1 MKKTKILR
9 ALVLGL
15 MLAAALLSGAA
26 SGETGGET
34 GLERFIVNHGSRS
47 SPKIAITMDDIFER
61 EWAWK
66 TAELCRKH
74 GIRITYFPIGANLF
88 EKDTDEWR
96 RLVADGFEIGS
107 HSQWHEGF
115 HDLESSVAMGRL
127 GHFQE
132 QLDRVLGY
140 HYQVRW
146 FRPPFGNLADKNGSY
161 EAMRRVL
168 LRFGYEHSLLWDVSQ
183 TDPNEAFPRVKNGS
197 ILLFHARRKD
207 YECLEI
213 LIPRL
218 LEAGFEPVTVSQLF
232 GYPDPEITEECFVYD
247 YKNYR

>member
-1 MKKTKILR
+1 MRTERVWIY
-9 ALVLGL
+9 ALTL
-15 MLAAALLSGAA
+15 MLTVLLLTGGTAAA
-26 SGETGGET
+26 ETEGET
-34 GLERFIVNHGSRS
+34 GLERFVVYHGSRS
-47 SPKIAITMDDIFER
+47 SPRIAITMDDMFER

-66 TAELCRKH
+66 TAELCKQYN
-74 GIRITYFPIGANLF
+74 IRITYFPIGANLK
-88 EKDTDEWR
+88 EEDADEWR

-115 HDLESSVAMGRL
+115 HDISAAVALGRL

-140 HYQVRW
+140 HYPVRW
-146 FRPPFGNLADKNGSY
+146 FRPPFGNIADKNGSN

-168 LRFGYEHSLLWDVSQ
+168 LRFGYEHALLWDVSQ
-183 TDPNEAFPRVKNGS
+183 TEAKNALLRVKNGS

-207 YECLEI
+207 YECLET
-213 LIPRL
+213 LIPQL

-232 GYPDPEITEECFVYD
+232 GYPDPETGGEIFEYD
-247 YKNYR
+247 YKNYK